1 MSKISENI
9 TKNFSK
15 IGRKVIY
22 TVYFIGDVSFLTA
35 KSFYYAFK
43 PPLKIKS
50 VFQQANFVGVNS
62 FLIVSLIALFTGMVL
77 ALQSAYALQKFSGEM
92 YVAGLVS
99 LSMTR
104 ELGPV
109 LTALV
114 IAGRVGAAISAELG
128 TMKVTEQIEA
138 LETLAANPV
147 KYLVVPRLLALIVML
162 PLLTVYADAIGIL
175 GGYIVGVWK
184 LGIGSSMYL
193 KMSFDPLVFKDV
205 FTGLFKSIIFAIIVA
220 VIGCREGLN
229 AEGGA
234 EGVGKATTI
243 AVVTSFV
250 LIIASDCFFTTLFF
264 MIK

>member
-1 MSKISENI
+1 MSRISEKI
-9 TKNFSK
+9 TKTFSK
-15 IGRKVIY
+15 VGRKVIY
-22 TVYFIGDVSFLTA
+22 AVCFIGDVSLLTA

-43 PPLKIKS
+43 PPLKLRP

-62 FLIVSLIALFTGMVL
+62 FSIVSLIALFTGMVL

-147 KYLVVPRLLALIVML
+147 KYLVAPRLLALIIML

-205 FTGLFKSIIFAIIVA
+205 FTGLFKSIIFAIIIA

-234 EGVGKATTI
+234 EGVGKATTM